1 MLSEGGEC
9 RCGVPL
15 FFVPGTAGCGEA
27 RIPVAGGEDPG
38 RGRRKLRS
46 REGAS
51 VAGQRMAAIWRWLVA
66 GLLRKVG
73 TLGRMAANCV
83 ERGDGRCREAGEAGG
98 S

>member
-1 MLSEGGEC
+1 M
-9 RCGVPL
+9 
-15 FFVPGTAGCGEA
+15 
-27 RIPVAGGEDPG
+27 
-38 RGRRKLRS
+38 
-46 REGAS
+46 REGAP

-66 GLLRKVG
+66 GFVRKDV